1 MAQRF
6 GGAKVGALFGHGVR
20 ILAATVIAAACTSWS
35 TTHAAPGA
43 VVQENPQSVRVTRT
57 DKSVLVIQQPSLR
70 NDSIVGVADDGTT
83 PVAVATA
90 DVERVETRK
99 VSAKRTAGLGLGIGA
114 GAITVLGILTA
125 IAFAAFLGGIQ

>member
-1 MAQRF
+1 MFAMTC
-6 GGAKVGALFGHGVR
+6 L
-20 ILAATVIAAACTSWS
+20 AAACTSWS
-35 TTHAAPGA
+35 TTNAAPGE
-43 VVQENPQSVRVTRT
+43 VIQENPQSVRVTRT
-57 DKSVLVIQQPSLR
+57 DRSVLVIQQPTVR
-70 NDSIVGVADDGTT
+70 NDSIVGFADEGTT

-114 GAITVLGILTA
+114 GVIAVLGILTA